1 MFYKALITISFDD
14 GLISQYENAF
24 PLFKSRNIPATVFI
38 NTFRVSRKGVMGIL
52 NSNRMN
58 IEQLRELQNSGWEI
72 GSHTVF
78 HPYLTKV
85 NRFRLVYELKESK
98 RWLSSRGFIVETIS
112 YPYGDYNEKVTEI
125 AKRYYK
131 IARIGGS
138 KTYVGYKPQD
148 IIDRFNYQGIRITK
162 FTTVNQIKKWVDLAI
177 EKKEWIHFNL
187 HNVAENKKKS
197 QMVEV
202 DISMTNLERII
213 LYISSLSRD
222 GLLEPVTFYKGFEK
236 YKELIKEYLMS
247 GTSLA

>member
-1 MFYKALITISFDD
+1 MVFLYVIIFVCIFTPLVLGIRSKIIAYILVIIVSIS
-14 GLISQYENAF
+14 L
-24 PLFKSRNIPATVFI
+24 
-38 NTFRVSRKGVMGIL
+38 RVR
-52 NSNRMN
+52 
-58 IEQLRELQNSGWEI
+58 EI
-72 GSHTVF
+72 GKPLLFVRISILLILFLAIFGSNYLLRQFMEQRFERRAILQGLYVRTV
-78 HPYLTKV
+78 P
-85 NRFRLVYELKESK
+85 
-98 RWLSSRGFIVETIS
+98 
-112 YPYGDYNEKVTEI
+112 
-125 AKRYYK
+125 
-131 IARIGGS
+131 
-138 KTYVGYKPQD
+138 KPQD

-202 DISMTNLERII
+202 DISMTDLETII

-236 YKELIKEYLMS
+236 YKELTKEYLMR